1 MVAMFSI
8 DEDLRQRDMEKAD
21 FYGND
26 GVNIFTLKFLL
37 LKRLYFNLKNQPA
50 QSSLHLSQL

>member
-8 DEDLRQRDMEKAD
+8 DEDLRQRDMEQAD
-21 FYGND
+21 FYGDD

-37 LKRLYFNLKNQPA
+37 LKRLYFNLKN
-50 QSSLHLSQL
+50 

>member
-8 DEDLRQRDMEKAD
+8 DEDLRQRDMEQVD
-21 FYGND
+21 FYGDD

-37 LKRLYFNLKNQPA
+37 LKRLYFNLKNQPP